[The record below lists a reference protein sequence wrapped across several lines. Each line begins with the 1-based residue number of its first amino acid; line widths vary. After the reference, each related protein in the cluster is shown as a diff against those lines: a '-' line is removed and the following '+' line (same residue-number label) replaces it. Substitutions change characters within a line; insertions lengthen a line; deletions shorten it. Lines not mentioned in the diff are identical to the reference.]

1 MLGKSSGWEA
11 SKGTGGNISGG
22 LKKEIV
28 STIRM
33 FKPKTL
39 HDAIELAWMRD
50 DNLSKDR

>member
-1 MLGKSSGWEA
+1 VDGKPQKA
-11 SKGTGGNISGG
+11 LVGTFLGG